1 MKALNNDLLSK
12 KWINLILSIYN
23 GDIYYQKLKQKVKIS
38 KINLS
43 KILNNQLTL
52 LKIRKKEFENITIN
66 YFENFSFLENIC

>member
-12 KWINLILSIYN
+12 KWINLILLIYN